1 MENHPIPQD
10 VTGFQF
16 KLVGNMT
23 LKQFGYVGAGVIMC
37 LVFFYAPIN
46 FLIKFPLFMFSAA
59 AGIGLAFIPVEGRP
73 MDLMLSNFV
82 KALISPNQYL
92 YHKTGGSLSFAELNL
107 QPVVAPTAQ
116 QQAQK
121 LAHRDIMSTYSSHP
135 EKEELL
141 REYLSD
147 VANVP
152 QTSVD
157 EKEAK
162 YLSMFGSALPATGN
176 APAPQPQYA
185 PEPAVMPAPRITA
198 QPYVPPTQPLP
209 APAFQYPVQP
219 TQQPP
224 VIARPV
230 PVQPFMQPIAQP
242 IRPPAPMPQPAPIAP
257 VQFQQPQPQLPPQP
271 TMPIVQP
278 AIPVAAPV
286 MPPPPPPAPAPVA
299 PSTPVTITQH
309 AGPGVPTMP
318 EFPNLVSGVV
328 KDSRGNVLSGIL
340 IEIKN
345 KSGESVRAFKTN
357 ALGQF
362 ASATQLTNGNYT
374 IEFEDPKSQHTFA
387 KAPIEAN
394 GSIISP
400 LEVISIDA
408 REQLRQ
414 QLFG

>member
-37 LVFFYAPIN
+37 LIFFYAPIN
-46 FLIKFPLFMFSAA
+46 FFIKFPLFMFSAA
-59 AGIGLAFIPVEGRP
+59 AGIGLAFIPIEGRP
-73 MDLMLSNFV
+73 MDLMLGNFV
-82 KALISPNQYL
+82 KALINPNQYL

-162 YLSMFGSALPATGN
+162 YLSMFGPTLPATN
-176 APAPQPQYA
+176 KAPMPQPQYA
-185 PEPAVMPAPRITA
+185 PAQPVVMPAPRITA
-198 QPYVPPTQPLP
+198 QPYVAPTQPLP
-209 APAFQYPVQP
+209 PVPAFQYPVQP
-219 TQQPP
+219 APQPLP
-224 VIARPV
+224 TMR
-230 PVQPFMQPIAQP
+230 PVQPVMQPVPQP
-242 IRPPAPMPQPAPIAP
+242 VQPMAPAPMPQPAPIAP
-257 VQFQQPQPQLPPQP
+257 VQFQQPQPPLPPQP
-271 TMPIVQP
+271 TMPIAQP
-278 AIPVAAPV
+278 AIPVAQPV
-286 MPPPPPPAPAPVA
+286 MPPPPAPAPVA
-299 PSTPVTITQH
+299 PATPVTITQR

-362 ASATQLTNGNYT
+362 ASATQLTNGAYT

-394 GSIISP
+394 GSIIAP